1 MKLRKNSAYKKCP
14 RCGNKCLLAQE
25 KCEECDLVFSRLQ
38 YASNKAARKKI
49 RKFDTDFVIQ
59 TTQLPPDIKW
69 WKLLL
74 ISLFTGIMGGHYYY
88 VGKYVKGGLMS
99 AVFVY
104 LIFLAFFNPYF
115 TNGYY
120 YIPVGI
126 AAFSWIVSLVYVS
139 VKKFKVPVI
148 IDVEKMREGEVL

>member
-74 ISLFTGIMGGHYYY
+74 LACLTGIMGGHYYY

-99 AVFVY
+99 VVFVY
-104 LIFLAFFNPYF
+104 LVFLAFFNPYF
-115 TNGYY
+115 TNNYY

-126 AAFSWIVSLVYVS
+126 AAFAWIVSLVYVS

-148 IDVEKMREGEVL
+148 IDVEKMREGEVA